1 MAVYSSLT
9 DDLPVGIFAKMI
21 PSTFRILITIIHDHK
36 LNDLTPA
43 FRQPSESPAV
53 KVPDLDIKIRRTH
66 EKKRGCWQRGDLDGG
81 KRRSGG
87 YSKRSRGCFGS
98 VALRK
103 KTLAMS
109 KER

>member
-1 MAVYSSLT
+1 MVVDFGGDVSL
-9 DDLPVGIFAKMI
+9 AEKEQ
-21 PSTFRILITIIHDHK
+21 TIM
-36 LNDLTPA
+36 LEP
-43 FRQPSESPAV
+43 
-53 KVPDLDIKIRRTH
+53 KVPDLDIKTRRTH
-66 EKKRGCWQRGDLDGG
+66 EKKRGRWQRGDLDGG